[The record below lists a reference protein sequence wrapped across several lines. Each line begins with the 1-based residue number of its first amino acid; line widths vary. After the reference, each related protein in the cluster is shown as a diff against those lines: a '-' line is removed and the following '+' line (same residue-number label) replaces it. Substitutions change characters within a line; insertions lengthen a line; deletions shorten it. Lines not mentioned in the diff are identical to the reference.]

1 MKKVVLALAV
11 VFGVAMV
18 SCSDKKAEAADTD
31 SVVAV
36 EDTAVVVEEVA
47 NDSDTAI
54 VAAAEVAEAPAA
66 EEAAK

>member
-47 NDSDTAI
+47 NDSDTAVI
-54 VAAAEVAEAPAA
+54 AAVETEAPAA

>member
-18 SCSDKKAEAADTD
+18 SCSDKKAEAVDTD
-31 SVVAV
+31 TVAAI

-47 NDSDTAI
+47 NDSDSAV
-54 VAAAEVAEAPAA
+54 VAVAEVAETEAPA
-66 EEAAK
+66 EAAK

>member
-31 SVVAV
+31 TAVAL

-47 NDSDTAI
+47 NDTDTAVI
-54 VAAAEVAEAPAA
+54 AAVETEAAPAA

>member
-18 SCSDKKAEAADTD
+18 SCSDKKAEAADSD

-36 EDTAVVVEEVA
+36 DTAVVVEEVA
-47 NDSDTAI
+47 NDSDTAVI
-54 VAAAEVAEAPAA
+54 AEAAVA
-66 EEAAK
+66 EEAAPAEEAK

>member
-31 SVVAV
+31 TLAPV
-36 EDTAVVVEEVA
+36 EDTAVMVEEVA
-47 NDSDTAI
+47 NDSDTAVI
-54 VAAAEVAEAPAA
+54 AAVETAEAPA